1 VKRILS
7 FVLLLALAAG
17 VAAASDVDLVV
28 VMDTSESMFPFF
40 EDLRDYL
47 IEDLL
52 KEKLHRGDTFHLLS
66 FSSSPELEV
75 ALPITDERAAERAFG
90 RLALLQPLGRYTDL
104 VAALR
109 FVHQYVRQ
117 LPEGNP
123 KTVLILTDGIH
134 DPPPGSP
141 NRFSPAEVAAAVR
154 AAGEAMRREG
164 WTVQVLKVPAEPSPS
179 DVANGLP
186 SYLDDLGAGLG
197 VAAIPY
203 NPARKAEVTG
213 ILTGYPTLTFPG
225 PLGEVTRRFTVPLR
239 VRNFSKDPILVR
251 LAGAQIDHVEV
262 LERPAEIAVPAD
274 STGVLEARLRLP
286 LSFPTGLQERVL
298 VLDLPAELR
307 ISPVEGAISFA
318 YSGRG
323 GLNLPR
329 FSFLYVVYLVLAATA
344 VYALVR
350 LFLLMRRKLHETS
363 LAGIAR
369 SAAAEPTA
377 GAAGPARRAVR
388 PARASVADMAA
399 AERRPS
405 AAAPAAAAPTPTLR
419 RARVPL
425 LEVGAHRPAPAAP
438 VVTRPVRP
446 TPASLRRSLPDVG
459 RSPSGLPP
467 LIEMRVSQQNS
478 HVGFRNVHRILPNST
493 RSVGGG
499 SSPYKVFITRV
510 PRAVAEI
517 RNEGGTY
524 IFVPLRG
531 EFFPEVPGPVR
542 NCLGREIPFTGPK
555 AHRYTIV
562 FREWVSALDEIN
574 ALMRS
579 VRRE

>member
-1 VKRILS
+1 MKRILS
-7 FVLLLALAAG
+7 FVLFLALAAG

-66 FSSSPELEV
+66 FSSSPELEI
-75 ALPITDERAAERAFG
+75 ALPIADERAAERAFG

-141 NRFSPAEVAAAVR
+141 NRLSPAEVAAAVR

-203 NPARKAEVTG
+203 DPARKAEVTG
-213 ILTGYPTLTFPG
+213 ILTGYPTLTFPE
-225 PLGEVTRRFTVPLR
+225 PLGDVTRRFTVPLR

-251 LAGAQIDHVEV
+251 LTGAQIDHVEV
-262 LERPAEIAVPAD
+262 LERPVEVAIPAD

-286 LSFPTGLQERVL
+286 LSFPTGPQERVL
-298 VLDLPAELR
+298 VLDVPPELR
-307 ISPVEGAISFA
+307 ISPVEGTISFA

-329 FSFLYVVYLVLAATA
+329 FSILYVVYLALAAA
-344 VYALVR
+344 VVYALVR

-363 LAGIAR
+363 LAGIAK

-377 GAAGPARRAVR
+377 AAAGPVRRGVR
-388 PARASVADMAA
+388 PARASVAEMAA
-399 AERRPS
+399 DRRPS
-405 AAAPAAAAPTPTLR
+405 AVVPAAATAQVATLR

-425 LEVGAHRPAPAAP
+425 MEVGARHPAPAVPAIHAA
-438 VVTRPVRP
+438 RP
-446 TPASLRRSLPDVG
+446 TPASLRRSLPAVG

-478 HVGFRNVHRILPNST
+478 HVGFRNVHRILPGST

-499 SSPYKVFITRV
+499 SSPYLVFITRV

-531 EFFPEVPGPVR
+531 EFFPEVPGPVK
-542 NCLGREIPFTGPK
+542 NCLGLEIPFTGPK
-555 AHRYTIV
+555 NHRYTIV

>member
-7 FVLLLALAAG
+7 FALFLALAAG

-141 NRFSPAEVAAAVR
+141 NRLSAAEVAAAVR

-164 WTVQVLKVPAEPSPS
+164 WTVQVLKVPAEPSPN

-203 NPARKAEVTG
+203 DPARKAEVTG

-225 PLGEVTRRFTVPLR
+225 PLGDVTRRFTVALR

-298 VLDLPAELR
+298 VLDLPPGLR
-307 ISPVEGAISFA
+307 ISPVEGTISFA

-329 FSFLYVVYLVLAATA
+329 FSILYVVYLVLAAAA

-350 LFLLMRRKLHETS
+350 LFMLMRRKLHETS
-363 LAGIAR
+363 LAGIAK

-377 GAAGPARRAVR
+377 AAAGPARRAAR
-388 PARASVADMAA
+388 P
-399 AERRPS
+399 
-405 AAAPAAAAPTPTLR
+405 APTPSLR

-425 LEVGAHRPAPAAP
+425 MDVGARRPAP
-438 VVTRPVRP
+438 VVPALHAVRP
-446 TPASLRRSLPDVG
+446 TPASLRRSLPSVG

-478 HVGFRNVHRILPNST
+478 HVGFRNVHRILADSS

-524 IFVPLRG
+524 TFVPLRG
-531 EFFPEVPGPVR
+531 EFFPEVPGPVK

-555 AHRYTIV
+555 AHRYTMV

>member
-7 FVLLLALAAG
+7 FVLLILLAAG
-17 VAAASDVDLVV
+17 AAAASDVDLVV
-28 VMDTSESMFPFF
+28 VMDTSESMFPYF

-47 IEDLL
+47 LQDLL

-66 FSSSPELEV
+66 FSSAPELEI
-75 ALPITDERAAERAFG
+75 ALPIADERAAERAFG
-90 RLALLQPLGRYTDL
+90 RLALLHPLGRYTDL

-117 LPEGNP
+117 LPEGNA
-123 KTVLILTDGIH
+123 KTLLILTDGIH

-141 NRFSPAEVAAAVR
+141 NRLSSAEVAAAVR

-164 WTVQVLKVPAEPSPS
+164 WTVQVLQVPPEPSPA
-179 DVANGLP
+179 DLANGLP

-203 NPARKAEVTG
+203 DPARKAEVTG
-213 ILTGYPTLTFPG
+213 ILTGFPAITFPE
-225 PLGEVTRRFTVPLR
+225 PLGEVARRFTVPLG

-251 LAGAQIDHVEV
+251 LSGAQIDHVEV
-262 LERPAEIAVPAD
+262 LERPVEIAVPAD

-286 LSFPTGLQERVL
+286 LSFPTGLQEHVL
-298 VLDLPAELR
+298 VLGLPAELR
-307 ISPVEGAISFA
+307 ISPLEGTISFS
-318 YSGRG
+318 YTGRG
-323 GLNLPR
+323 SLNLPR
-329 FSFLYVVYLVLAATA
+329 FSLLYVVYLLIAAAA

-363 LAGIAR
+363 LAGLAK
-369 SAAAEPTA
+369 SAAGEPQPV
-377 GAAGPARRAVR
+377 AAAAAPVRRTLR
-388 PARASVADMAA
+388 PARVSVADL
-399 AERRPS
+399 
-405 AAAPAAAAPTPTLR
+405 AAAPAPAAVQVR
-419 RARVPL
+419 RSRVPL
-425 LEVGAHRPAPAAP
+425 MEAGVRHPAAAAVP
-438 VVTRPVRP
+438 AARPVRP
-446 TPASLRRSLPDVG
+446 TPASLRRSLPRVG
-459 RSPSGLPP
+459 GAPSGLPP
-467 LIEMRVSQQNS
+467 LIEMRVSLQNS
-478 HVGFRNVHRILPNST
+478 RVGFRNVRRILPNTT

-499 SSPYKVFITRV
+499 SSSFLVFITHL

-517 RNEGGTY
+517 RNEDGVYT
-524 IFVPLRG
+524 FVPLRG
-531 EFFPEVPGPVR
+531 EYFPEVAGPVKH
-542 NCLGREIPFTGPK
+542 CLGREIPVTGPK
-555 AHRYTIV
+555 GHRHTIV